1 MSLMKNSKIS
11 KFLLGLLCSFAVVSL
26 SSCSNDEPE
35 QSGNPDESKYVDLGL
50 SVKWAKCNI
59 DANSPEEIGS
69 YFAWG
74 ETATKTEYSE
84 SNYFDKSYSKFKN
97 SGKKTICGTANDIA
111 TKRLGKSWQMP
122 TKKQI
127 DELVNNLDWSYTTIN
142 GQEVLEGIA
151 SNGNSI
157 ILPITGMYAGSSIQ
171 SKSQGCY
178 WGGELYGN
186 ANSNDNSKASMLSF
200 FKGQSPRS
208 SNYFRYEGMAIR
220 PVYVDDNENSGSDG
234 GSTSSSKV
242 EVTSISIGSKDKQG
256 RYSVTIKVK
265 ATNLSSG
272 ESVKTIGAK
281 WGTVKAH
288 PDNRDSR
295 SGASSASFTSAWHTG
310 TKYYVTPFI
319 KTNKTSGEIDGK
331 TVTKKTP

>member
-1 MSLMKNSKIS
+1 MIRFNVSKLTAI
-11 KFLLGLLCSFAVVSL
+11 LLGSIIFGLP
-26 SSCSNDEPE
+26 SCSNDEPE
-35 QSGNPDESKYVDLGL
+35 QLSDDQNESKYVDLGL
-50 SVKWAKCNI
+50 SVKWARCNI

-74 ETATKTEYSE
+74 ETTTKTEYSE

-97 SGKKTICGTANDIA
+97 SGKETICGTSNDIA
-111 TKRLGKSWQMP
+111 TKRLGKNWQMP
-122 TKKQI
+122 TKNQI
-127 DELVNNLDWSYTTIN
+127 HELVNNLEWSYTKIN
-142 GQEVLEGIA
+142 GIEVLEGVA

-157 ILPITGMYAGSSIQ
+157 IFPITGMYAGSSIQ

-178 WGGELYGN
+178 WGGELHAN
-186 ANSNDNSKASMLSF
+186 ANDNSKASMLSF
-200 FKGQSPRS
+200 FKGQAPRS
-208 SNYFRYEGMAIR
+208 SNYYRYEGMAIR
-220 PVYVDDNENSGSDG
+220 PVYVNGSENPGSG
-234 GSTSSSKV
+234 GSSASSSKV

-265 ATNLSSG
+265 ASNLSAG

-288 PDNRDSR
+288 PDYRDSR
-295 SGASSASFTSAWHTG
+295 SGTSSASFISAWHTG

-319 KTNKTSGEIDGK
+319 KTNKTPVETEGK
-331 TVTKKTP
+331 TVTQKTP

>member
-1 MSLMKNSKIS
+1 MNLMNNSKIT
-11 KFLLGLLCSFAVVSL
+11 KCLLGLLCSLVVVGL

-84 SNYFDKSYSKFKN
+84 SNYFDNSYSKFKN
-97 SGKKTICGTANDIA
+97 GGKKTICGTVNDIA
-111 TKRLGKSWQMP
+111 TKRFGKSWQMP
-122 TKKQI
+122 TKEQI
-127 DELVNNLDWSYTTIN
+127 DELVNNLEWSYTTIN
-142 GQEVLEGIA
+142 GQEVLQGIA

-157 ILPITGMYAGSSIQ
+157 IFPITGMYAGNSIL

-178 WGGELYGN
+178 WGGELYAN
-186 ANSNDNSKASMLSF
+186 ANDNSKASMLSF

-208 SNYFRYEGMAIR
+208 SNYYRYEGMAIR
-220 PVYVDDNENSGSDG
+220 PVYVDDSENSGSG
-234 GSTSSSKV
+234 GSSASSPKV

-265 ATNLSSG
+265 ASNLSSG

-288 PDNRDSR
+288 PDYRDSR

>member
-1 MSLMKNSKIS
+1 MNAMKDLTMTKL
-11 KFLLGLLCSFAVVSL
+11 LLGLLYSLVAGCL

-97 SGKKTICGTANDIA
+97 SGKKIICGTTNDIA

-127 DELVNNLDWSYTTIN
+127 DELVNNLEWSYTTIN

-157 ILPITGMYAGSSIQ
+157 IFPITGMYAGSSIQ

-178 WGGELYGN
+178 WGGELYAN
-186 ANSNDNSKASMLSF
+186 ANDNSKASMFSF

-208 SNYFRYEGMAIR
+208 SNYYRYEGMAIR
-220 PVYVDDNENSGSDG
+220 PVYVDDSENSGSG
-234 GSTSSSKV
+234 GSSASSSKV
-242 EVTSISIGSKDKQG
+242 EVASISIGSKDKQG

-265 ATNLSSG
+265 ASNLSSG

-288 PDNRDSR
+288 PDYRDSR

-319 KTNKTSGEIDGK
+319 KTNKTSGEVDGK